1 MKKKTII
8 ITAVVSVLALAAA
21 AAVFFIVRSG
31 LVYSGED
38 FGIERLVSERDENNN
53 GIDDYTDLLEG
64 ARAYVATEPT
74 YISVYYSDRGGYPPT
89 GEGVCTDVIWSAFNN
104 AGYDLRELV
113 NYDISIAP
121 DVYPDKP
128 DPNIDFRR
136 VKNLKIFFDRHAE
149 SLTLNPSEIG
159 EWQPGDIVTFSPSHI
174 AIISDKRNYRGEPY
188 IIHHGGGYVYEEN
201 ALSYGEIT
209 GHYRWHG
216 WTPY

>member
-1 MKKKTII
+1 MKRKTILI
-8 ITAVVSVLALAAA
+8 AITSVLALGLAL
-21 AAVFFIVRSG
+21 AVFFIVRENA
-31 LVYSGED
+31 VYSGED
-38 FGIERLVSERDENNN
+38 FGIERLISERDENKN

-74 YISVYYSDRGGYPPT
+74 YISVYYSDGDGYPPI
-89 GEGVCTDVIWSAFNN
+89 GEGVCTDVIWSAFSN
-104 AGYDLRELV
+104 AGYDLRALV
-113 NYDISIAP
+113 NYDISASP
-121 DVYPDKP
+121 EAYTDQP

-136 VKNLKIFFDRHAE
+136 VKNLKVFFDRHAE
-149 SLTLNPSEIG
+149 SLTLDPKKTE